1 MPSERALR
9 IAVAATSL
17 FGLAVA
23 GYLSIEEWSG
33 ELPNCP
39 VGGGGCATVALSDY
53 SDLAGIP
60 VPYIGLGGY
69 LLILASSLVRG
80 DPGRLAGAFL
90 ALVGFGFSLYLTYL
104 ELFVINAICQYCVAS
119 AVIMAA
125 LLGLTGARLIAYGA
139 RTDSVP

>member
-1 MPSERALR
+1 MA
-9 IAVAATSL
+9 AVSL

-23 GYLSIEEWSG
+23 GYLSIEELSG

-39 VGGGGCATVALSDY
+39 AGGGGCATVALSDY

-69 LLILASSLVRG
+69 ALILASAFMPG

-90 ALVGFGFSLYLTYL
+90 VLVGFGFSLYLTYL
-104 ELFVINAICQYCVAS
+104 ELFVLKAICQYCVAS
-119 AVIMAA
+119 AITMAV
-125 LLGLTGARLIAYGA
+125 LLGLAGARLVAYGA
-139 RTDSVP
+139 RPDSVPG